1 MVVSKAYDDC
11 PRLDLG
17 YYGSTLVPFYVNSL
31 MSRLHSAR
39 SIDRT
44 MELFG
49 EQLRVIRPMFARG
62 FVGDVSCCAITPGTA
77 FFSKNCFRPIRKV
90 TSNQLRIMEV
100 LSSLFGISYRV
111 VSCDFSSR
119 SRIFDLRGREEAL
132 RAFIP
137 LYDFVTR
144 AYELVFFL
152 YQYSLRGVS
161 KREKQEYRVLYTND
175 FVDRLKLEI
184 LNVIGHE

>member
-1 MVVSKAYDDC
+1 MVISKAYDDC

-39 SIDRT
+39 SVDRT

-111 VSCDFSSR
+111 VSCDFSTR

-137 LYDFVTR
+137 L
-144 AYELVFFL
+144 
-152 YQYSLRGVS
+152 S
-161 KREKQEYRVLYTND
+161 
-175 FVDRLKLEI
+175 
-184 LNVIGHE
+184 